1 MCVCVF
7 VEDENGG
14 EEWGQEGERD
24 RARERQKGRL
34 ALG

>member
-7 VEDENGG
+7 VEDENAG
-14 EEWGQEGERD
+14 EEWGQEGERE
-24 RARERQKGRL
+24 RERQKGRL